1 MKRRDLFWPNRR
13 IEKNTSPVWDVFF
26 RLDEKKAVK
35 SKSWQQYIRN
45 DPLMYHGGYK
55 FGPAQVF
62 INLNISNLK
71 LGAGRRRGMDSA
83 SLGRSQD
90 AFTGA
95 PWCRG

>member
-1 MKRRDLFWPNRR
+1 MGC
-13 IEKNTSPVWDVFF
+13 IF

-62 INLNISNLK
+62 INLNISNWK

-83 SLGRSQD
+83 SFGRSQD